1 MKVILVED
9 DPISSMIMK
18 KNIEHWGYELEI
30 FSDGLAAMDRLKNDD
45 YELVALDWMLPGVS
59 GIDICK
65 AIREN
70 EGELKHYV
78 VFITSKTATEEL
90 VEAFEAGADDFISK
104 PIKIEELKA
113 RLNVGYRIVTLQKDL
128 TQKIKEKKEAL
139 AHVRQLQGLI
149 SICSYCHRIR
159 NDEETWEKLEK
170 YITNHS
176 EAKFS
181 HGICPECMEKYFSE
195 YLND

>member
-128 TQKIKEKKEAL
+128 TQKIKEKEEAL

>member
-1 MKVILVED
+1 
-9 DPISSMIMK
+9 MK

-128 TQKIKEKKEAL
+128 TQKIKEKEEAL